1 MTKKTIDNQSEPLYT
16 NNKELLETINE
27 LSKQL
32 NHKPNI
38 IDSGPIHARVCK
50 SIISNDG
57 PKR

>member
-16 NNKELLETINE
+16 KTIDILETINE

-32 NHKPNI
+32 ETIPNI
-38 IDSGPIHARVCK
+38 VDSGPIHARVCK
-50 SIISNDG
+50 GIISNDG